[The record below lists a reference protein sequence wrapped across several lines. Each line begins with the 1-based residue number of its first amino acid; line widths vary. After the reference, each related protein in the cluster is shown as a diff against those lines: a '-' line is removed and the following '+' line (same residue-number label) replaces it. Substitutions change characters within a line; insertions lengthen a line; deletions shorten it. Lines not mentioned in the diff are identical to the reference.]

1 MKGITIEGSVSF
13 NLPLFAEPTDFDR
26 ERIAAKLRELAAQDI
41 YIGGSSWKYEGW
53 LGQVYTYD
61 RYLSRG
67 RFSKKK
73 FEQDCIAEYAET
85 FPIVCGDFA
94 FYQFPTEEFW
104 RKLFGGAPPP
114 LKFGFKV
121 PEEITVRRFPN
132 QPRYGDKA
140 GLDNPTFLDNE
151 MFEASFLGP
160 LAPYRE
166 RVAVLIFEF
175 GQLSQAVYPEPR
187 MFFDD
192 LEAFLERLPPGYRY
206 SVEIRNQEF
215 LRPEY
220 FAMLKRIGVAH
231 VFNGWTRMPP
241 IPAQIAIPEAF
252 TAPFVVARA
261 LLRTGRPY
269 ERAVETFSPYTK
281 VQDENPETR
290 TALRDLIDR
299 VKQRKIPAYLFVNN
313 RLEGNAPMTIQA
325 VVD

>member
-1 MKGITIEGSVSF
+1 MSF
-13 NLPLFAEPTDFDR
+13 NLPLFAGPSDFNR
-26 ERIAAKLRELAAQDI
+26 EQLAEKLRDLAAQNI

-53 LGQVYTYD
+53 LGQIYTYD
-61 RYLSRG
+61 RYLYRG

-73 FEQDCIAEYAET
+73 FEQECLAEYAET
-85 FPIVCGDFA
+85 FPIVCGDFS
-94 FYQFPTEEFW
+94 FYQFPPQEFW
-104 RKLFGGAPPP
+104 RKLFGVAPPI

-121 PEEITVRRFPN
+121 PEEITVRRFPMH
-132 QPRYGDKA
+132 PRYGDKA
-140 GLDNPTFLDNE
+140 GLDNPTYLNNE
-151 MFEASFLGP
+151 LFEANFLRP
-160 LAPYRE
+160 LEPYRN

-175 GQLSQAVYPEPR
+175 GQISQAVYPEPQ

-192 LEAFLERLPPGYRY
+192 LEKFLERLPTGYHY
-206 SVEIRNQEF
+206 SVEVRNQEF

-220 FAMLKRIGVAH
+220 FAMLARRGTAH

-241 IPAQIAIPEAF
+241 IAAQIAIPEAF
-252 TAPFVVARA
+252 TAPFVVSRA

-269 ERAVETFSPYTK
+269 EKAVEAFSPYTK

-290 TALRDLIDR
+290 TALRDLIER

-313 RLEGNAPMTIQA
+313 RLEGNAPVTIQA

>member
-1 MKGITIEGSVSF
+1 MKEACPSTF
-13 NLPLFAEPTDFDR
+13 PLFAEPSDFDR

-53 LGQVYTYD
+53 LGQIYTYD

-73 FEQDCIAEYAET
+73 FEQECLAEYAET

-132 QPRYGDKA
+132 HPRYGDKA
-140 GLDNPTFLDNE
+140 GLDNPDLPQQRTVRGELPAPPRAVPRPGRGAHLRIRPAFAGGLSRAADVLRRSRGVSR
-151 MFEASFLGP
+151 AAAARLSLLGRGP
-160 LAPYRE
+160 QPGVPAA
-166 RVAVLIFEF
+166 RVLRDA
-175 GQLSQAVYPEPR
+175 A
-187 MFFDD
+187 
-192 LEAFLERLPPGYRY
+192 RL
-206 SVEIRNQEF
+206 
-215 LRPEY
+215 
-220 FAMLKRIGVAH
+220 GVAH

-269 ERAVETFSPYTK
+269 ERAVEAFSPYTK

-290 TALRDLIDR
+290 TALRDLIER